1 MTRAE
6 KIKVNE
12 RLRKRYEKAFRPIVK
27 SALKMQYSSYVSALK
42 ENGAAYVIAHPVAH
56 LVDAEL
62 TTAIQQLYI
71 QTGVAKANLTMR
83 TLLRL
88 PRVEKKKGT
97 IGFNPQWT
105 SDILNYFRLFLFNK
119 VVLPISET
127 TQDYIRRVLEEG
139 IAEGWTTDEMVN
151 RINRQDYL
159 DGRVERILRTET
171 NRAINYGNELAANTY
186 DFKTQKR
193 WIAVHDSRTRH
204 EHMDADGQTV
214 DLDEDFIV
222 GGERMSQP
230 GDPSA
235 SAENTVNCRCGM
247 EIVPMRDRA
256 GRLVPKEPKPTRVTG
271 RLRSQ
276 VQEIIGELTN

>member
-6 KIKVNE
+6 KIKQTE

-27 SALKMQYSSYVSALK
+27 RALKRQYSSYVTALR
-42 ENGAAYVIAHPVAH
+42 ENGAQYVIAHPVAH

-62 TTAIQQLYI
+62 TVAIQQLYT
-71 QTGVAKANLTMR
+71 QTAIAKASMTYR
-83 TLLRL
+83 ALLRL
-88 PRVEKKKGT
+88 PRVEKKRGT
-97 IGFNPQWT
+97 LGFNAQWT
-105 SDILNYFRLFLFNK
+105 SDILNYFRLHLFNK

-127 TQDYIRRVLEEG
+127 TQDYIRRVLEQG
-139 IAEGWTTDEMVN
+139 IAEGWTIDEMVE

-171 NRAINYGNELAANTY
+171 NRAINYGNELAAKTY

-204 EHMDADGQTV
+204 EHMDADGQQV
-214 DLDEDFIV
+214 DIDGSFSV
-222 GGERMSQP
+222 GGEILDFP
-230 GDPSA
+230 LDPNA
-235 SAENTVNCRCGM
+235 SAENTVNCRCHT
-247 EIVPMRDRA
+247 EIIPIRDRQ
-256 GRLVPKEPKPTRVTG
+256 GRLVPKENKPVRVTG

-276 VQEIIGELTN
+276 VREIIGELTN

>member
-6 KIKVNE
+6 KIKQNE

-27 SALKMQYSSYVSALK
+27 SALKKQYSSYGSALR
-42 ENGAAYVIAHPVAH
+42 EHGAAYVIAHPVAH

-83 TLLRL
+83 ALLRL

-105 SDILNYFRLFLFNK
+105 SEILNYFRLFLFNK

-139 IAEGWTTDEMVN
+139 IAEGWTIDEMVN

-171 NRAINYGNELAANTY
+171 NRAINYGNELAAKSY

-204 EHMDADGQTV
+204 PHAEADGQTT
-214 DLDEDFIV
+214 DIDGSFSV
-222 GGERMSQP
+222 GGETLDFP
-230 GDPSA
+230 GDPNG
-235 SAENTVNCRCGM
+235 SAENTINCRCHT
-247 EIVPMRDRA
+247 EIITMRDRQ
-256 GRLVPKEPKPTRVTG
+256 GRLVPKETQPVRVTG

-276 VQEIIGELTN
+276 VQEIIADLSN